1 MPAGNTFEAI
11 ATQTL
16 GSAAASVTFSSIPST
31 YTDLVLI
38 ITPQSS
44 SGTTSVDIQFNGD
57 TGTNYSLTF
66 LYGDGTSAASGRAS
80 NNAVANGGTAVAT
93 ANTLLINTVQIQ
105 NYSNTTTYKSLLT
118 RANNTVGNVLTSIS
132 MWRNTAAINSVLL
145 KLATG
150 ANFTTGSTF
159 SLYGVKNA

>member
-1 MPAGNTFEAI
+1 MPSTYEPI

-16 GSAAASVTFSSIPST
+16 GSAASSVTFSSITGT

-38 ITPQSS
+38 VTPQSS
-44 SGTTSVDIQFNGD
+44 SGTASVDIQLNGD

-66 LYGDGTSAASGRAS
+66 LYGDGSSAASGLAS
-80 NNAVANGGTAVAT
+80 NNAVANGGTAVST
-93 ANTLLINTVQIQ
+93 ASTFLINTVQIM

-118 RANNTVGNVLTSIS
+118 RANNTAGNVLTSVS
-132 MWRNTAAINSVLL
+132 MWRNTAAVTSILL
-145 KLATG
+145 KLSTG

-159 SLYGVKNA
+159 TLYGIKAA